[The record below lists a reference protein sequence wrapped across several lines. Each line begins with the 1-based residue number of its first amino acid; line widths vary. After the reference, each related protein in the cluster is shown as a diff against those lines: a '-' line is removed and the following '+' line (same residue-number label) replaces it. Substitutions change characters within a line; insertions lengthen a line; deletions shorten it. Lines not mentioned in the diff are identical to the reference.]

1 MSRSPFDRLDPI
13 GIRVAALSQPG
24 EVHEPVAI
32 DAPGA
37 LDAAEQ
43 ALRAERAIVLP
54 TDTVYG
60 LAAMP
65 DSSSAVDELY
75 ALKDRP
81 ESVPIAMLVASPEQ
95 VAVLARTVPA
105 PAARLIEAFW
115 PGPLTLVLDARDGTG
130 RATVGVRCPAHDFVR
145 ALAERVGPLA
155 VTSANRHGQ
164 PTATTALDAARSL
177 TGEVALVVDGG
188 LCDGIASTVV
198 DATDPALPL
207 LREGAIRRE
216 QVVTAALR

>member
-1 MSRSPFDRLDPI
+1 VR
-13 GIRVAALSQPG
+13 
-24 EVHEPVAI
+24 EPVPV
-32 DAPGA
+32 DAAGA
-37 LDAAEQ
+37 LDAAERV
-43 ALRAERAIVLP
+43 LRAQRAIVLP

-65 DSSSAVDELY
+65 DSPSAVDELY

-81 ESVPIAMLVASPEQ
+81 ESMPIAMLVASPEQ
-95 VAVLARTVPA
+95 VEVLARPVP
-105 PAARLIEAFW
+105 PPVERLIEAFW
-115 PGPLTLVLDARDGTG
+115 PGPLTLVLDAREGAG

-164 PTATTALDAARSL
+164 PTATMAADAAGSL
-177 TGEVALVVDGG
+177 AGEVALVIDGG
-188 LCDGIASTVV
+188 ACDGVASTVV

-216 QVVTAALR
+216 QVLAAALR